1 MSRATVGLRAHSG
14 WAAAV
19 TVGGEG
25 TAPVLL
31 DRRRLA
37 LADDAAP
44 RPVQPYHASEGLPLA
59 TAERILGR
67 AIEEARGCGE
77 RALRALAG
85 DLPSPGHEVDCCA
98 VLSGS
103 GRTLPALE
111 SVLASHPLIH
121 AAEGEMF
128 REALRHAG
136 KPARLSVL
144 DVKKKELFLV
154 AVEVLGIPETK
165 LKHRLGALARAG
177 GPPWAEDQKLAALA
191 AWIALASGKKRDRLG
206 HP

>member
-1 MSRATVGLRAHSG
+1 MSRAAVGLRAHSG

-19 TVGGEG
+19 TLGGRAG
-25 TAPVLL
+25 APVLL

-37 LADDAAP
+37 LADDVTP

-59 TAERILGR
+59 KAERIVGD
-67 AIEEARGCGE
+67 AIEEARRFGE
-77 RALRALAG
+77 RDLRALAR
-85 DLPSPGHEVDCCA
+85 DLRSLGHEVDCCTI
-98 VLSGS
+98 LSGS
-103 GRTLPALE
+103 GRTLPPLE
-111 SVLASHPLIH
+111 SVLASHALIH

-136 KPARLSVL
+136 RRAGISVL
-144 DVKKKELFLV
+144 EVKEKELLLRAIEVFGISE
-154 AVEVLGIPETK
+154 VE
-165 LKHRLGALARAG
+165 LKHRLGALGRAA

-191 AWIALASGKKRDRLG
+191 AWVALAPGNKPGRPG

>member
-1 MSRATVGLRAHSG
+1 MSRAAVGLRAHSG

-19 TVGGEG
+19 TLGGEA

-37 LADDAAP
+37 LAPDATP
-44 RPVQPYHASEGLPLA
+44 RPVQPYHASEGLRLA
-59 TAERILGR
+59 VAERVVGR
-67 AIEEARGCGE
+67 AIEEARRFGE
-77 RALRALAG
+77 RDLKALAR
-85 DLPSPGHEVDCCA
+85 DLLSLGHEVDCCT

-103 GRTLPALE
+103 GRALPALE
-111 SVLASHPLIH
+111 SVLASHALIH

-136 KPARLSVL
+136 KRAGISVL
-144 DVKKKELFLV
+144 E
-154 AVEVLGIPETK
+154 AAEVLRISEAK
-165 LKHRLGALARAG
+165 LKHRLGTLGRTA

-191 AWIALASGKKRDRLG
+191 AWIALASGNKKGLRG

>member
-1 MSRATVGLRAHSG
+1 MRRAAVGLRAHSG

-19 TVGGEG
+19 TVGGTA

-37 LADDAAP
+37 LANDAAV

-59 TAERILGR
+59 KAARIVGH
-67 AIEEARGCGE
+67 AIEEARRLGE
-77 RALRALAG
+77 RDLRVLAG
-85 DLPSPGHEVDCCA
+85 DLLSLGHEVDCCV

-111 SVLASHPLIH
+111 SVLASHALIH

-136 KPARLSVL
+136 GGAGISVL
-144 DVKKKELFLV
+144 EVKEKELSLV
-154 AVEVLGIPETK
+154 AVDVLGMPELE
-165 LKHRLGALARAG
+165 LKHRLGELGRA
-177 GPPWAEDQKLAALA
+177 A
-191 AWIALASGKKRDRLG
+191 
-206 HP
+206 

>member
-1 MSRATVGLRAHSG
+1 MSRAAVGLRAHSG

-19 TVGGEG
+19 TVGGDV

-37 LADDAAP
+37 LADEAAP

-59 TAERILGR
+59 RAERIVQR
-67 AIEEARGCGE
+67 AMEEARRFGE
-77 RALRALAG
+77 RDLNALAG
-85 DLPSPGHEVDCCA
+85 DLLSLGHEVACCA
-98 VLSGS
+98 VLSRS
-103 GRTLPALE
+103 GRNLPALE
-111 SVLASHPLIH
+111 NVLASHALIH

-136 KPARLSVL
+136 RRAGLSVL
-144 DVKKKELFLV
+144 DVKEKELSLE
-154 AVEVLGIPETK
+154 AVELFGIPEAK
-165 LKHRLGALARAG
+165 LQSRLGALGRAA

-191 AWIALASGKKRDRLG
+191 AWIALASGNKRGRPG
-206 HP
+206 HL

>member
-1 MSRATVGLRAHSG
+1 MSRAAVGLRAHSG

-19 TVGGEG
+19 TVGGDT

-37 LADDAAP
+37 LAYDPTP

-59 TAERILGR
+59 KAERIVGN
-67 AIEEARGCGE
+67 AIEKARRFGE
-77 RALRALAG
+77 RDLRALAA
-85 DLPSPGHEVDCCA
+85 DLLSLGYELDCGV

-111 SVLASHPLIH
+111 SVLASHALIH

-136 KPARLSVL
+136 RRAGLSVL
-144 DVKKKELFLV
+144 DVKEKELSLR
-154 AVEVLGIPETK
+154 ASEVLGIPEAK
-165 LKHRLGALARAG
+165 RKHLLDALGRAA
-177 GPPWAEDQKLAALA
+177 GPPWAQDQKLAALA
-191 AWIALASGKKRDRLG
+191 AWIALASGNKRGPRG

>member
-1 MSRATVGLRAHSG
+1 MRRAAVGLRAHAG

-19 TVGGEG
+19 ALGGEA

-37 LADDAAP
+37 LADDATP
-44 RPVQPYHASEGLPLA
+44 RPVQPYHASEDLPLA
-59 TAERILGR
+59 VAERIVGH
-67 AIEEARGCGE
+67 AIEEARRFGE
-77 RALRALAG
+77 RDLRALAG
-85 DLPSPGHEVDCCA
+85 DLLSLGHSVDRCT

-111 SVLASHPLIH
+111 RVLASHALIH

-136 KPARLSVL
+136 RRAGLSVL
-144 DVKKKELFLV
+144 EVKEKDLSLT
-154 AVEVLGIPETK
+154 AIEVLEISETE
-165 LKHRLGALARAG
+165 LNHRLGALGRAA
-177 GPPWAEDQKLAALA
+177 GPPWAADQKLAALA
-191 AWIALASGKKRDRLG
+191 AWVALASGNRRGLPG